1 MIRIIL
7 DQLYSALWLNEN
19 YLCMH
24 RKKHR
29 TSIKRPFLAV
39 SQTKNKKKKK
49 KKRPLLAK
57 IGETLLFQE
66 THQKYKA
73 LLWQ

>member
-39 SQTKNKKKKK
+39 SQTNKKKNQKK
-49 KKRPLLAK
+49 KGLSLPK
-57 IGETLLFQE
+57 
-66 THQKYKA
+66 
-73 LLWQ
+73 

>member
-39 SQTKNKKKKK
+39 SQTNKKKNKKKKGLSLPK
-49 KKRPLLAK
+49 
-57 IGETLLFQE
+57 
-66 THQKYKA
+66 
-73 LLWQ
+73 

>member
-7 DQLYSALWLNEN
+7 DRLYFALWLNEN

-49 KKRPLLAK
+49 KKGLSLPK
-57 IGETLLFQE
+57 
-66 THQKYKA
+66 
-73 LLWQ
+73 

>member
-39 SQTKNKKKKK
+39 SQTKNKKKKTK
-49 KKRPLLAK
+49 KIK
-57 IGETLLFQE
+57 
-66 THQKYKA
+66 KA
-73 LLWQ
+73 FPCQNRRDITFSGNTPKK

>member
-39 SQTKNKKKKK
+39 SQTKKK
-49 KKRPLLAK
+49 KKRPFLAK

-66 THQKYKA
+66 THQKNKA

>member
-29 TSIKRPFLAV
+29 TSIKRPFLA
-39 SQTKNKKKKK
+39 
-49 KKRPLLAK
+49 K

-66 THQKYKA
+66 THQKNKA

>member
-7 DQLYSALWLNEN
+7 DRLYFALWLNEN

-39 SQTKNKKKKK
+39 SQTKNKKKKAFPCQNRRDITFSGNTPK
-49 KKRPLLAK
+49 K
-57 IGETLLFQE
+57 
-66 THQKYKA
+66 
-73 LLWQ
+73 

>member
-39 SQTKNKKKKK
+39 SQTNKKKKTK
-49 KKRPLLAK
+49 KK
-57 IGETLLFQE
+57 
-66 THQKYKA
+66 KA
-73 LLWQ
+73 FPCQNRRDITFSGNTPKK

>member
-39 SQTKNKKKKK
+39 SQTKNKKKK
-49 KKRPLLAK
+49 RPFLAK

-66 THQKYKA
+66 THQKNKA
-73 LLWQ
+73 LLW